1 MKCLFLSYSL
11 TSPCVNRSL
20 VRCLQNAEQS
30 IVSQI
35 KKNQYKEMSEKKLR
49 ALCGESGS
57 GGAGGAR
64 GGKKAI
70 ASKSLL
76 GDSPFPLSYHL
87 LDLEGRKVL
96 HKVAAPATNDFIWRV
111 KA

>member
-1 MKCLFLSYSL
+1 MSFSIIYYVS
-11 TSPCVNRSL
+11 SL
-20 VRCLQNAEQS
+20 VRCLQVAEQS

-35 KKNQYKEMSEKKLR
+35 KKNQYKEMSEKKLK
-49 ALCGESGS
+49 ALCDATAGTSKAKKSGPS
-57 GGAGGAR
+57 
-64 GGKKAI
+64 KA
-70 ASKSLL
+70 LL

-96 HKVAAPATNDFIWRV
+96 YKVAAPATMDFIWRIQS